1 MAEHND
7 YVFASSRVR
16 GVEKNLLSRERL
28 EKMVDSKT
36 AADAMKILYDAEY
49 GVEGEPAAEGDFEA
63 LLSAET
69 KKTYQFI
76 LSIAPD
82 PKAFRAFLYPYDYHN
97 LKTLMK
103 AEFMEIQGT
112 AGLIPIGTLPGG
124 ELEDMVKER
133 NFLPMTNRMK
143 HAFAEA
149 LDSVSRTRDP
159 QIIDLV
165 FDQACY
171 GDMKEAAAETGSPF
185 VENYVSLLIDTVNL
199 KTFARLKK
207 MGRSWD
213 FFSKVF
219 LKGGHI
225 PEKLFV
231 SNYDEGWEQFSEKL
245 LPYGLDRVL
254 AEGGAAL
261 REEGRFTLM
270 EKLCDNR
277 LVEFAKQAKFVSFG
291 IEPLAAYLIVKE
303 YEIRT
308 ARIILAGLMQGIS
321 SDKIRER
328 LRETYV

>member
-1 MAEHND
+1 MGDHND

-16 GVEKNLLSRERL
+16 GIEKNLLSRERL
-28 EKMVDSKT
+28 EKMVDSRT
-36 AADAMKILYDAEY
+36 PADAMKILYDADY
-49 GVEGEPAAEGDFEA
+49 GIEGETVAEGEFEA
-63 LLSAET
+63 LLSAEM

-82 PKAFRAFLYPYDYHN
+82 PKEFRAFLYPYDYQN

-103 AEFMEIQGT
+103 AEFMEMNG
-112 AGLIPIGTLPGG
+112 AEGLIPIGTLPIG
-124 ELEDMVKER
+124 ELEAMVKER
-133 NFLPMTNRMK
+133 NFLPMTDRMK
-143 HAFAEA
+143 HAFSEA
-149 LDSVSRTRDP
+149 LDSASRTRDP

-171 GDMKEAAAETGSPF
+171 GDMKEAAEKTKSPF
-185 VENYVSLLIDTVNL
+185 VQNYISLLIDTINL
-199 KTFARLKK
+199 KTFVRLKK
-207 MGRSWD
+207 MGRPWS

-219 LKGGHI
+219 LKGGRI

-231 SNYDEGWEQFSEKL
+231 SNYDEGYEQFSEKL

-308 ARIILAGLMQGIS
+308 ARIILAGLFQGLS
-321 SDKIRER
+321 RDKIRER